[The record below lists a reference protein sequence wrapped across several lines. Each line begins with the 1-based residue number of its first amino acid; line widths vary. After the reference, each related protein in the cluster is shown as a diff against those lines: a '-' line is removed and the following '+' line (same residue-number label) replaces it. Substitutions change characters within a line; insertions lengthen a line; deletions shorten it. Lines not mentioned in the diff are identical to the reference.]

1 MVSHREDPLVRT
13 RAGTVRGIW
22 RGESA
27 RFLGIPFAEPPV
39 GDLRFAAPRPVRS
52 WDGIRDARAYGPT
65 PQRAKL
71 AEVTMIPEP
80 TIPGDAILNV
90 NVFTPRPAVPAD
102 GTDGL
107 PVLVWLHGG
116 GYTAGSPASPW
127 YDGAAFTRDGIVV
140 VSLSYRLGFD
150 GFGLMEG
157 APANRGVLDW
167 VLGLEWVRENIRAF
181 GGDPDRVTVAGQSA
195 GGGAALTLLT
205 LPRAQGLMHGVFAIS
220 GAPADIPLERAREV
234 GAEVA
239 ETLGVPP
246 TREGFAS
253 IDEADLFAVQGAPLA
268 GIPGTGP
275 ERLRALADFSVDG
288 LRYGPVI
295 DGELVIAS
303 VPDALAAGAASG
315 IPLVAGATRDEF
327 TGSLIP
333 IADYLNSQSP
343 HALLAAMGV
352 APERVSDVL
361 AGIGSASPIEVAGR
375 VLADNLFRTP
385 LLQILAARGDS
396 PTWLYDFAWRSPVS
410 GFAQHCLDLP
420 FFFDN
425 LAEQNV
431 ARVAG
436 SAPPQEL
443 ADQMHRA
450 LVHLV
455 VDGDPGWERADPRG
469 VRVRTFDVVEAGG
482 DGYASARAT
491 L

>member
-1 MVSHREDPLVRT
+1 MVRHREDPLVHT
-13 RAGTVRGIW
+13 RAGTVRGLW
-22 RGESA
+22 QGETA

-39 GDLRFAAPRPVRS
+39 GDLRFAAPRPARP
-52 WDGIRDARAYGPT
+52 WDRVRDACTYGPT

-80 TIPGDAILNV
+80 TIPGDTILNV
-90 NVFTPRPAVPAD
+90 NVFTPSPGPSPE

-127 YDGAAFTRDGIVV
+127 YDGAAFTRDGVV
-140 VSLSYRLGFD
+140 FVSLSYRLGFD
-150 GFGLMEG
+150 GFGVMEG

-181 GGDPDRVTVAGQSA
+181 GGDPGRVSVAGQSA

-205 LPRAQGLMHGVFAIS
+205 LPRARGLLHGVFAIS
-220 GAPADIPLERAREV
+220 GAPADITLERARAV
-234 GAEVA
+234 SADVA
-239 ETLGVPP
+239 QVLGVAP
-246 TREGFAS
+246 TRAGFAS
-253 IDEADLFAVQGAPLA
+253 VDEAELFAVQGAPLA
-268 GIPGTGP
+268 GLPVTGP
-275 ERLRALADFSVDG
+275 ERLRALADFSVEG
-288 LRYGPVI
+288 LRYGPVV
-295 DGELVIAS
+295 DGELVVAS
-303 VPDALAAGAASG
+303 VPAALAAGAAAD

-333 IADYLNSQSP
+333 IADYVKTQSA
-343 HALLAAMGV
+343 HSLLRAMGV
-352 APERVSDVL
+352 APERVPDVL
-361 AGIGSASPIEVAGR
+361 AGIGPASSIEVAGR
-375 VLADNLFRTP
+375 VLADNLFRSP
-385 LLQILAARGDS
+385 LLQILAARGDA

-410 GFAQHCLDLP
+410 GFAQHCLDIP

-425 LAEQNV
+425 LAEPHV

-436 SAPPQEL
+436 AAPPQEL
-443 ADQMHRA
+443 ADEMHRA
-450 LVHLV
+450 LVRFV
-455 VDGDPGWERADPRG
+455 VEGDPGWERADARG
-469 VRVRTFDVVEAGG
+469 FRARTFDVFEARG

>member
-13 RAGTVRGIW
+13 RAGTVRGLW
-22 RGESA
+22 QSGSA
-27 RFLGIPFAEPPV
+27 RFLGIPFAEPPI
-39 GDLRFAAPRPVRS
+39 GDLRFAAPRPARS
-52 WDGIRDARAYGPT
+52 WDGVRDARTYGPT

-90 NVFTPRPAVPAD
+90 NVFTPSP
-102 GTDGL
+102 GTPSDDADGL

-127 YDGAAFTRDGIVV
+127 YDGASFARDGVVV

-150 GFGLMEG
+150 GFGVMEG

-181 GGDPDRVTVAGQSA
+181 GGDPGRVIVAGQSA

-205 LPRAQGLMHGVFAIS
+205 LPRARGLLHGVFSIS
-220 GAPADIPLERAREV
+220 GVPADIPFERARKV
-234 GAEVA
+234 SAAVA
-239 ETLGVPP
+239 QVLGVPP
-246 TREGFAS
+246 TRAGFAS
-253 IDEADLFAVQGAPLA
+253 IAEADLFAAQGAPLA
-268 GIPGTGP
+268 GIPDTGP
-275 ERLRALADFSVDG
+275 ERLRALTDFSVDG

-295 DGELVIAS
+295 DGELVTAS
-303 VPDALAAGAASG
+303 VPDGLAAGAASE

-333 IADYLNSQSP
+333 VADYLKRQSP
-343 HALLAAMGV
+343 HALLGAMGI
-352 APERVSDVL
+352 AAERMPDFL
-361 AGIGSASPIEVAGR
+361 AGIGPASSIEVAGR

-385 LLQILAARGDS
+385 LLRIVAARGDA

-410 GFAQHCLDLP
+410 GFAQHCLDIP

-425 LAEQNV
+425 LAEPHV

-436 SAPPQEL
+436 TAPPQEL
-443 ADQMHRA
+443 ADEMHRA
-450 LVHLV
+450 LVRFV
-455 VDGDPGWERADPRG
+455 VEGDPGWERADAQG
-469 VRVRTFDVVEAGG
+469 VPARTFDIVEARG